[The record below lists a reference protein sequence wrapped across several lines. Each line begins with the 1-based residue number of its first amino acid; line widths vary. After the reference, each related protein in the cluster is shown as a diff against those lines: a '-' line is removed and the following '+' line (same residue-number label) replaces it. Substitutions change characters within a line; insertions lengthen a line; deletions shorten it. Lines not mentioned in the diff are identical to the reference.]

1 MGVAVGSLLTSSC
14 MSVRGTPSPGA
25 RVLGDIR
32 GVILHAPERKRV
44 EFAQVSDVRW
54 SSDTLTIAGI
64 VNASDR
70 TVAVA
75 TETLSFP
82 LEDVSYVLVRDF
94 SPGKSFLA
102 SIGTGFAIG
111 AGVALLMFHY

>member
-1 MGVAVGSLLTSSC
+1 MGVAVGVTLISSC
-14 MSVRGTPSPGA
+14 MSVRGTPSPEA

-32 GVILHAPERKRV
+32 GVILQAPERKRV
-44 EFAQVSDVRW
+44 EFAEVSDVQW
-54 SSDTLTIAGI
+54 SVDTLTITGI
-64 VNASDR
+64 VNASDG

-75 TETLSFP
+75 SETLSFP
-82 LEDVSYVLVRDF
+82 LKDVSHVLVRDF

-111 AGVALLMFHY
+111 AGVVLLLLF